1 MDLSFSIILKEYL
14 KAEGMKQKDFAEVIE
29 EPQYIVSDWINGR
42 AKPGYESLKKMAT
55 KLNISADY
63 LLGII
68 DTY

>member
-1 MDLSFSIILKEYL
+1 
-14 KAEGMKQKDFAEVIE
+14 MKQKDFAEVIE